1 MTFGFNGIPKYNLAA
16 RMQHT
21 KLDTGMVGIPPA
33 RLSRVEE
40 PVVGDFK
47 AVFSGLVENLN
58 QDISKPD
65 ELLKQQMMGN
75 ENVDIHD
82 VVIAIN
88 KAQTEIQ
95 LATNV
100 TTKIIQAYEKVMNI
114 QI

>member
-1 MTFGFNGIPKYNLAA
+1 MLTN
-16 RMQHT
+16 
-21 KLDTGMVGIPPA
+21 
-33 RLSRVEE
+33 RLV
-40 PVVGDFK
+40 PNI
-47 AVFSGLVENLN
+47 VENLN

>member
-1 MTFGFNGIPKYNLAA
+1 MLTNRLVPNIDMFNRIEPTKYPDMGVQGL
-16 RMQHT
+16 RF
-21 KLDTGMVGIPPA
+21 K
-33 RLSRVEE
+33 SVEQPE
-40 PVVGDFK
+40 TSDFK

>member
-1 MTFGFNGIPKYNLAA
+1 MLTNRLVPNIDMFNRIEPTKYTDMGVQGL
-16 RMQHT
+16 RF
-21 KLDTGMVGIPPA
+21 K
-33 RLSRVEE
+33 SVEQPE
-40 PVVGDFK
+40 TSDFK

-100 TTKIIQAYEKVMNI
+100 TTKIIQAYEKVMYFYI
-114 QI
+114 

>member
-1 MTFGFNGIPKYNLAA
+1 MLTNRLVPNIDMFNRIEPTKYTDMGAQGL
-16 RMQHT
+16 RF
-21 KLDTGMVGIPPA
+21 K
-33 RLSRVEE
+33 SVEQPE
-40 PVVGDFK
+40 TSDFK

>member
-1 MTFGFNGIPKYNLAA
+1 MLTNRLVPNIDMFNRIEPTKYTDMGVQGL
-16 RMQHT
+16 RF
-21 KLDTGMVGIPPA
+21 K
-33 RLSRVEE
+33 SVEQPE
-40 PVVGDFK
+40 TSDFK

-100 TTKIIQAYEKVMNI
+100 TTKIIQAYEKVMKI

>member
-1 MTFGFNGIPKYNLAA
+1 MLTNRLVPNIDMCNRIEPTKYTDMGVQGL
-16 RMQHT
+16 RF
-21 KLDTGMVGIPPA
+21 K
-33 RLSRVEE
+33 SVEQPE
-40 PVVGDFK
+40 TSDFK

>member
-1 MTFGFNGIPKYNLAA
+1 MLTNRLVPNIDMFNRIEPTKYTDMGVQGL
-16 RMQHT
+16 RF
-21 KLDTGMVGIPPA
+21 K
-33 RLSRVEE
+33 SVEQPE
-40 PVVGDFK
+40 TSDFK

>member
-1 MTFGFNGIPKYNLAA
+1 MLTNRLVPNIDMFNRIEPTKYTDMGVQGL
-16 RMQHT
+16 RF
-21 KLDTGMVGIPPA
+21 K
-33 RLSRVEE
+33 SVEQPE
-40 PVVGDFK
+40 TSDFK

-100 TTKIIQAYEKVMNI
+100 TTKIIQAYAKVMNI